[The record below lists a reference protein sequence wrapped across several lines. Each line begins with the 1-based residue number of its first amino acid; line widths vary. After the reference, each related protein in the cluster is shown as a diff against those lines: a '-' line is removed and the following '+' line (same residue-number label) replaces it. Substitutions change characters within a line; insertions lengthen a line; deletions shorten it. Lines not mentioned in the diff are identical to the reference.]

1 MQLRAAQ
8 TSLEPLPHRVS
19 RTGRGAVREPE
30 HQTATA
36 ADSRASPPRSAPED
50 PRSPDSQPRS
60 KQVADYECAD
70 CQARVLL
77 EMRILSNSG
86 AQNYHLYM
94 PLSWW
99 SGLEPEPAAPP
110 AGALAGSAAPGSCYR
125 SAPPAAAAARRS
137 AKSLAD
143 RQAEDA
149 GRPGRRRRCAA
160 GRDVPVGPGRGAGTP
175 SSCRRVR
182 PGPVRVSGRARRR
195 PGRWAGR
202 GRSPRARKAEPARSA
217 GWRELGRAGLVRAR
231 RCGT

>member
-1 MQLRAAQ
+1 GQRPARTMATFYRPPPLGPPDSEAGQLRIALFGVSEPGRLDHRLGHRVQHGRGIAGLVRVHRDQHIVVQGSSSCHPGFFEARRAMQLRAAQ
-8 TSLEPLPHRVS
+8 TSLEPQPHRVS

-77 EMRILSNSG
+77 EMRILANSG

-110 AGALAGSAAPGSCYR
+110 
-125 SAPPAAAAARRS
+125 
-137 AKSLAD
+137 
-143 RQAEDA
+143 
-149 GRPGRRRRCAA
+149 
-160 GRDVPVGPGRGAGTP
+160 
-175 SSCRRVR
+175 
-182 PGPVRVSGRARRR
+182 
-195 PGRWAGR
+195 
-202 GRSPRARKAEPARSA
+202 
-217 GWRELGRAGLVRAR
+217 
-231 RCGT
+231 